1 MSLLKDFKQ
10 NTKLVWQ
17 FFAML
22 FLGIIA
28 TTFVLCSGGI
38 EKSKVSA
45 DNTLLPG
52 ALSEFAFSEDDTTGD
67 FELVDTSQ
75 LNSVDNP
82 YKINNE
88 YDLRKLAYWV
98 NTVFTAEETTEL
110 AQQEKYT
117 RASFRMENHLNLSSW
132 NWEPIGTALN
142 PFLGNFSGGGHSIY
156 GLTIIDDLTTVSED
170 DEDIDDTFAGLFG
183 YVKYAK
189 DETTEYTPTIQLLG
203 LKDTV
208 IITNRTYVGA
218 IVAYGF
224 GANPNEYPEGK
235 TVKFENKSVTVSED
249 DIRTYSNAT
258 GAIIIEDCYN
268 IGYIQGGANVGGI
281 AGALLYGSAIYNCYN
296 SPMTKKSF
304 NGVEYNSKYDV
315 YSANETANVGGMVG
329 YAVSSG
335 QAVVYKSINSALV
348 SRVDVETIRDNG
360 QESSIASNASIT
372 NIGFVIGNKLGA
384 KEADLYYSDVLY
396 IKYGYSF
403 SNDYGYGATLKRLG
417 GNYDAI
423 NNRLGPSVEQ
433 FASGE
438 WKNNS
443 SKIWALQSS
452 VNNGLPVLVQV
463 PQLIK
468 YDFGSKI
475 ADTSSVDIA
484 YSDMENASEAY
495 GSFYNTPVMVD
506 TVNGYSFFEQ
516 GQRPLI
522 KANISAKQKYQFY
535 NWQINYSGDSLVGDQ
550 LNTSMAVLESTSVF
564 TSHDATL
571 FTTFTYKQ
579 YTITLSIDSDN
590 YDADTTTIKVNET
603 GLEANIN
610 SSITARYIDTVTFSV
625 TPKNGHRVSSWTNDY
640 QSSLTPNGSSALFSI
655 QQYLDAFVAA
665 NPDSEILE
673 RLSTIA
679 VVTPKEF
686 TLDLSANETVGSV
699 NAVINENAVTTG
711 SVVKFGENM
720 LLTAEV
726 TDDRYE
732 FVGWQINGIV
742 EGKDLTY
749 LFTLGNYDEDTLTIV
764 GLFEKKKFNISL
776 NQTSGGT
783 ISIIAPATNVYYYGD
798 TVVIQANVETGYNL
812 TGFNLTIGETP
823 YDFSAGSTDV
833 VVDLENKTLTI
844 SNITDHIV
852 CEAIFTIQKFTL
864 NVVLSHANGAE
875 VYNGDESTSL
885 LGTHE
890 FDYNTVLSLVIR
902 LSEGY
907 QIVSVVD
914 DLNNEF
920 GTQPTFMLTRNTT
933 ININL
938 EIIKLNVQV
947 ILNVDDNSYI
957 LHDDCVSGI
966 GLYDYGS
973 PVQIVVNHPAF
984 LVFSNWEVQGN
995 SIEGAVTNGA
1005 KFTCPRI
1012 TDNIILKANLRV
1024 KTVNVTVDSKGLPI
1038 SAGVIKANGNII
1050 TEKTTL
1056 AQKYRTEVRF
1066 KLGNDSASSAIF
1078 SYWEVNGV
1086 PTSTDSEFSIIISDE
1101 NLNVTAVFVPRKYT
1115 ISANAVRWNQDANGY
1130 DDLSSAGVISGLYAN
1145 SLEYGKQI
1153 NVTATAKEG
1162 FRFVGWYVWDL
1173 NSTNNRGTK
1182 VSAESTLNMAIT
1194 KNLKLYAN
1202 FERVSKVLLGMSDA
1216 NAGTVTGAGEYLV
1229 GDTVTVKATS
1239 KTGYRF
1245 VGWRESGQE
1254 VSKNE
1259 SYTFTTNRSD
1269 RALIAEFEPIFTVIL
1284 TTNDNKLGKVVG
1296 NTTGKYRE
1304 NVVLQAVSE
1313 NNCSFVGWVV
1323 NDVVISTDATL
1334 NLSLNGDIEVRAL
1347 FKKNFDWNILIILA
1361 GCFMFA
1367 IILIAGSAMYIKMKE
1382 AEPMPVRVLLSSK
1395 DDKELLQKPRKRERY
1410 RDTIEP
1416 VPTRKNTRQNVAPIP
1431 VRKITVAPVNHNGE
1445 LVGRKQKASEE
1456 KPTLKTEIQ
1465 DEKIEKQEVKE
1476 EKVAKA
1482 TTTATPKTVQANKNS
1497 SKKNHSSN
1505 KHKNKKHSKKK

>member
-1 MSLLKDFKQ
+1 MSLLRDFKQ

-22 FLGIIA
+22 FLGVIA
-28 TTFVLCSGGI
+28 TTFVLCTGGI

-45 DNTLLPG
+45 DNTLPPS
-52 ALSEFAFSEDDTTGD
+52 ALSGFVFSEDDTNGD

-75 LNSVDNP
+75 PNSVDNP

-98 NTVFTAEETTEL
+98 NTVFTAEQTVEL

-170 DEDIDDTFAGLFG
+170 NEDIDDTFAGLFG
-183 YVKYAK
+183 YVKYFK
-189 DETTEYTPTIQLLG
+189 DETVEYTPTIQLLG

-224 GANPNEYPEGK
+224 GADPNKFTEGK

-304 NGVEYNSKYDV
+304 NSVEYNSKHDV

-348 SRVDVETIRDNG
+348 SRADVEAIRDDG

-372 NIGFVIGNKLGA
+372 NIGFVIGNKVDAGSSSLYSSAMFA
-384 KEADLYYSDVLY
+384 KR
-396 IKYGYSF
+396 SF
-403 SNDYGYGATLKRLG
+403 SFKDDFGFGRAYSLIPSYATSKLS
-417 GNYDAI
+417 
-423 NNRLGPSVEQ
+423 SVEQ

-443 SKIWALQSS
+443 SKIWAMESS

-475 ADTSSVDIA
+475 ADTSSTDIT
-484 YSDMENASEAY
+484 YTDMEDASEAY
-495 GSFYNTPVMVD
+495 GSFQTTPVMVD
-506 TVNGYSFFEQ
+506 DVNGFSFFEQ
-516 GQRPLI
+516 GQTPFI
-522 KANISAKQKYQFY
+522 KTNISAKQKYEFY
-535 NWQINYSGDSLVGDQ
+535 NWQINYSGDSLIGDQ
-550 LNTSMAVLESTSVF
+550 WNTSMAKIESASVF

-571 FTTFTYKQ
+571 FTTFAYKQ
-579 YTITLSIDSDN
+579 YTVTLSIDSDN
-590 YDADTTTIKVNET
+590 YDADTTTIRVNET

-610 SSITARYIDTVTFSV
+610 TDITARYIDTVTFSV
-625 TPKNGHRVSSWTNDY
+625 TPKSGYRVSSWTNNY
-640 QSSLTPNGSSALFSI
+640 QSSLAPNGSNAVFSI
-655 QQYLDAFVAA
+655 QQYLDAFVAE
-665 NPDSEILE
+665 NPDSTIPE

-711 SVVKFGENM
+711 AVVKFGENM

-742 EGKDLTY
+742 EGKELTY
-749 LFTLGNYDEDTLTIV
+749 LFTLGNYDEETLTIV

-783 ISIIAPATNVYYYGD
+783 ISIIAPNTNVYYYGD
-798 TVVIQANVETGYNL
+798 NVVIQANAETGYDL
-812 TGFNLTIGETP
+812 TGFKLTIGETP
-823 YDFSAGSTDV
+823 YDFSAGSAGV
-833 VVDLENKTLTI
+833 VVDLENGTLTI

-875 VYNGDESTSL
+875 VYNGDNNASL
-885 LGTHE
+885 IGTHE

-907 QIVSVVD
+907 QIVSIVD

-920 GTQPTFMLTRNTT
+920 GTQPTFAITRNTT
-933 ININL
+933 INIDL

-973 PVQIVVNHPAF
+973 PVQIIVNQPAF

-995 SIEGAVTNGA
+995 SIEGAVTNGS

-1012 TDNIILKANLRV
+1012 TDNIILRANLRV
-1024 KTVNVTVDSKGLPI
+1024 KTVNITVDSKGLPI
-1038 SAGVIKANGNII
+1038 SAGVIKANGNTI

-1056 AQKYRTEVRF
+1056 TQKYRTEVRF
-1066 KLGNDSASSAIF
+1066 ELSNDSTSSAVF
-1078 SYWEVNGV
+1078 SYWEVNGI
-1086 PTSTDSEFSIIISDE
+1086 PTSTESEFSIIISDE
-1101 NLNVTAVFVPRKYT
+1101 NLNVTAVFIPRKYT
-1115 ISANAVRWNQDANGY
+1115 ISANAVRWNQEANGY
-1130 DDLSSAGVISGLYAN
+1130 DDLSNAGVISGLYAN
-1145 SLEYGKQI
+1145 SLEYGRQI

-1173 NSTNNRGTK
+1173 NSASNRGTK

-1194 KNLKLYAN
+1194 KDLKLYAN

-1269 RALIAEFEPIFTVIL
+1269 RTIIAEFEPIFTVIL

-1476 EKVAKA
+1476 EKVAK
-1482 TTTATPKTVQANKNS
+1482 TTATETPRTVQANKNS
-1497 SKKNHSSN
+1497 SKKNHSLN